1 MQTDGYLFL
10 DVQVDDHV
18 AVATMRHP
26 DYSHAER
33 VDWTTLIDEVRA
45 DADVRALVITGWGKP
60 KRGPVP
66 GAFEDFDAFTYYER
80 ARLQPLA
87 ALLDL
92 DKPVVMAL
100 DGDPGV
106 LSIPLTGDILVA
118 ERQLRF
124 SDPHVLIGTSSATQ
138 PYLWPLNTGL
148 LRAKKYILTGKFL
161 SAEEAYEIG
170 LVSEVVDE
178 GRSLEVALEYAH
190 HMASLRPET
199 VQVTKRVLNQWLRTF
214 HTSIFENALMMEFM
228 TFPKDFAERFKPEA
242 QPAAEPTTS

>member
-1 MQTDGYLFL
+1 MKTDGYLFL
-10 DVQVDDHV
+10 EVEVRDHV
-18 AVATMRHP
+18 AIATMSHP

-33 VDWTTLIDEVRA
+33 DDWTTLIEEVKHDDDIRS
-45 DADVRALVITGWGKP
+45 LVITGWGRP

-100 DGDPGV
+100 DGNPGV
-106 LSIPLTGDILVA
+106 LSIPLTGDILIA
-118 ERQLRF
+118 ERQLEF

-170 LVSEVVDE
+170 LVSDVVDE
-178 GRSLEVALEYAH
+178 GKSLELALEYATH
-190 HMASLRPET
+190 FASLRPET
-199 VQVTKRVLNQWLRTF
+199 VQVTKRALNQWLRTF

-228 TFPKDFAERFKPEA
+228 TFPKDFSDRFKERVDPG
-242 QPAAEPTTS
+242 AESPS

>member
-33 VDWTTLIDEVRA
+33 DDWTTLIDEVRN
-45 DADVRALVITGWGKP
+45 DADVRALVITGWGNP

-66 GAFEDFDAFTYYER
+66 GAFEDFDAFMYYER

-92 DKPVVMAL
+92 DTPVVMAL

-118 ERQLRF
+118 ERQLKF

-161 SAEEAYEIG
+161 SAEEAYEFG

-178 GRSLEVALEYAH
+178 GRALEVALEYARH
-190 HMASLRPET
+190 IASLRPET

-228 TFPKDFAERFKPEA
+228 TFPKDFADRFKP
-242 QPAAEPTTS
+242 QAESAETTSA